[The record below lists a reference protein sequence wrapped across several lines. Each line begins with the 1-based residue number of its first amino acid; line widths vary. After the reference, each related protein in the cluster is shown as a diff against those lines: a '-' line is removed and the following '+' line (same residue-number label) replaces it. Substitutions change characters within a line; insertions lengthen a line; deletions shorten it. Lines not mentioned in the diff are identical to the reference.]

1 MSRIVKAITVAAMV
15 GTIAAMVSWALPHGW
30 TALLAA
36 VVVALVV
43 DGVWIAA
50 SRMEDAR
57 RRAALD
63 TGKPA
68 GVAWGIAALS
78 SAVLAVHAL
87 TTGHVVWGAVALLP
101 LLSRV
106 LTWLHSAMEATSLT
120 PAAAREIDR
129 IRQDSRDGDAIA
141 RARLRAAAEAERV
154 RLAEVGRAT
163 TDLARERAAAMDRHH
178 RAGEL
183 THGSR
188 SLHGL
193 PSGWEV
199 PALAAAQ
206 TPAGPVLDPAPGSG
220 PGLADRDAGRDS
232 GSHAGQS
239 AVTPP
244 RHAPVTAPVTP
255 PALVPPAP
263 SETSAGREEGE
274 PEKAAPGEHPAPLT
288 VAEVAFILGEMRLED
303 DPPLSYRRAAAR
315 FRAEGHQAS
324 EAMLRRAWRVATGEE
339 QAATE

>member
-106 LTWLHSAMEATSLT
+106 LTWLHSAMEATSIT
-120 PAAAREIDR
+120 PRAAWEIAS
-129 IRQDSRDGDAIA
+129 IRQQSRDTDAIS
-141 RARLRAAAEAERV
+141 RVRMRAAAEAERV
-154 RLAEVGRAT
+154 RLAEVSKAT
-163 TDLARERAAAMDRHH
+163 ADLARIRAAAMDRYQS
-178 RAGEL
+178 AGEL
-183 THGSR
+183 TDGSR
-188 SLHGL
+188 ALHAL
-193 PSGWEV
+193 PSGWEI

-206 TPAGPVLDPAPGSG
+206 TPAGPAPDPALVDG
-220 PGLADRDAGRDS
+220 PGQADRDAGRD
-232 GSHAGQS
+232 
-239 AVTPP
+239 
-244 RHAPVTAPVTP
+244 
-255 PALVPPAP
+255 
-263 SETSAGREEGE
+263 
-274 PEKAAPGEHPAPLT
+274 
-288 VAEVAFILGEMRLED
+288 
-303 DPPLSYRRAAAR
+303 
-315 FRAEGHQAS
+315 
-324 EAMLRRAWRVATGEE
+324 
-339 QAATE
+339 